1 MSRLINALPLLL
13 VTVFSAGVLAQSW
26 EWAPDFPEGTQL
38 PPIAAQD
45 QSGTVRTLAD
55 LSGEKGLVLVL
66 SRSFDWCPY
75 CISQLQQLVEVAPQ
89 FEVMGFNV
97 ATMTYDSLETLNN
110 AAIDYSTDFPLL
122 RDEDTQHFSALGIV
136 NDQYEPGERAYG
148 IPYPGIFLLSPD
160 GTIEAKFAE
169 VDYRERPD
177 FSLVL
182 AIAETL

>member
-1 MSRLINALPLLL
+1 MSRLTKVVTLLFVIL
-13 VTVFSAGVLAQSW
+13 FSAAATAQSW
-26 EWAPDFPEGTQL
+26 QWAPDFPEGAKL

-55 LSGEKGLVLVL
+55 LSGDKGLMLVL

-75 CISQLQQLVEVAPQ
+75 CISQLQQLVDVAPE
-89 FEVMGFNV
+89 FNAMGVNV
-97 ATMTYDSLETLNN
+97 ATMTYDSLETLRN
-110 AAIDYSTDFPLL
+110 AEIDYGVDFPLL
-122 RDEDTQHFSALGIV
+122 RDEDTQHFSALNIV
-136 NDQYEPGERAYG
+136 NDQYDPGQRAYG
-148 IPYPGIFLLSPD
+148 IPYPGIFLLSAD

-169 VDYRERPD
+169 EDYRERPD

>member
-55 LSGEKGLVLVL
+55 LSGEKGLVLV
-66 SRSFDWCPY
+66 
-75 CISQLQQLVEVAPQ
+75 